1 MRNIWIIAKR
11 ELAGYFATPLALIFI
26 VIFLALTGAFTFFLG
41 NFFARGQADL
51 QAFFQFHPWLYLILI
66 PAVAMRLWAEERK
79 SGTIELLMTL
89 PVTTTQAVLGKFFAA
104 WAFCGIAL
112 SLTFPIW
119 ITVNILGEPD
129 NGTIVAGYVGSFL
142 MAGGL
147 MSIGACMSAMTKN
160 QVIAFIIAAT
170 VCFLFT
176 MSGLEM
182 VLNFFHAWAP
192 PLIVDTVAS
201 LSFLVR
207 FDAVTRGVID
217 MRDVLYFISLIAFFL
232 FTNVIVVEVKKSA

>member
-11 ELAGYFATPLALIFI
+11 ELAGYFATPLALVFI
-26 VIFLALTGAFTFFLG
+26 VIFLALTGAFTFYLG
-41 NFFARGQADL
+41 RFFDNGQADL
-51 QAFFQFHPWLYLILI
+51 EAFFRFHPWLYLILI

-89 PVTTTQAVLGKFFAA
+89 PVTTAQAVLGKFMAA

-112 SLTFPIW
+112 ALTYPVW
-119 ITVNILGEPD
+119 GAPD
-129 NGTIVAGYVGSFL
+129 NGVIVAGYVGSFL
-142 MAGGL
+142 MAGAF

-160 QVIAFIIAAT
+160 QVIAFIISAT

-176 MSGLEM
+176 MSGLDL
-182 VLNFFHAWAP
+182 VLNFFQGWAP
-192 PLIVDTVAS
+192 ALIVDTVAS

-207 FDAVTRGVID
+207 FDAVMRGVID
-217 MRDVLYFISLIAFFL
+217 LRDVLFFVSLIAFFL

>member
-1 MRNIWIIAKR
+1 MSGLLLSGKSFRFNRLISSSSIKLLSMRVKSEFVGKNYDEQNLKIKNSR
-11 ELAGYFATPLALIFI
+11 TLLIFI

-129 NGTIVAGYVGSFL
+129 NGTVTIKHTFNTSQSEGVVRVG
-142 MAGGL
+142 
-147 MSIGACMSAMTKN
+147 K
-160 QVIAFIIAAT
+160 
-170 VCFLFT
+170 
-176 MSGLEM
+176 
-182 VLNFFHAWAP
+182 
-192 PLIVDTVAS
+192 
-201 LSFLVR
+201 R
-207 FDAVTRGVID
+207 FPGP
-217 MRDVLYFISLIAFFL
+217 Y
-232 FTNVIVVEVKKSA
+232 

>member
-1 MRNIWIIAKR
+1 MAFSLRNKR
-11 ELAGYFATPLALIFI
+11 LLLKALR
-26 VIFLALTGAFTFFLG
+26 FLH
-41 NFFARGQADL
+41 R
-51 QAFFQFHPWLYLILI
+51 HH
-66 PAVAMRLWAEERK
+66 
-79 SGTIELLMTL
+79 MTL
-89 PVTTTQAVLGKFFAA
+89 STCITHID
-104 WAFCGIAL
+104 AF
-112 SLTFPIW
+112 
-119 ITVNILGEPD
+119 

-142 MAGGL
+142 MAGGF

-217 MRDVLYFISLIAFFL
+217 MRDVLYFMSLIAFFL